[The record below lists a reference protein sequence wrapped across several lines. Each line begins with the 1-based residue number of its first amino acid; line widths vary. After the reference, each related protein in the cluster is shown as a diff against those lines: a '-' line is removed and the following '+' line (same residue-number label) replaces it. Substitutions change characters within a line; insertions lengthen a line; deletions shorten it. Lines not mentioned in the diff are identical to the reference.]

1 VIKGLKIK
9 YQLVFWIIAITVVIG
24 VGVTHF
30 PREFNDTSIWETLY
44 YTLRLFIFEHD
55 HGHFP
60 TSWPLILIYF
70 VAPLIT
76 LSGIGTAVYYLL
88 RLSPTLKTRLLKGH
102 AIVCGMGRTGRL
114 FAKSLKSHGMS
125 VVGIDLCENGDL
137 VEWCERQNI
146 TVMAGN
152 FLSSRLLQK
161 AGIQKA
167 RTVIF
172 ASGEDLVN
180 LEGALA
186 AYRWIKRDDG
196 APRLIWAQITNER
209 MADTARFFLRT
220 PDRVGIRLYDSYHIA
235 AEKMI
240 RKYFNSDRR
249 QGIAEIDIMGFGK
262 FGRDLM
268 EVLIHELHSASDIEL
283 HVFDKRDCRT
293 EVLSLAAE
301 AGFSGKVIFES
312 ADLDDLSCIYEPRK
326 AFFICTDDDLKNLT
340 AAMALARKHNADH
353 IYVRMSQWPLPAV
366 SEHIGQKHG
375 ISFVNISELVLEGI
389 ADLPGIFQPAEISDL
404 KRVSV
409 LEETQQPSLT
419 AGGCVGA
426 KHRRAAQLDPKARSR
441 GTMKPFPS

>member
-1 VIKGLKIK
+1 LIRGLKIK
-9 YQLVFWIIAITVVIG
+9 YQVAFWIIAITLVVG

-30 PREFNDTSIWETLY
+30 PREFQDTSFWETLY
-44 YTLRLFIFEHD
+44 YTLRLFIFEND
-55 HGHFP
+55 HGRFP

-76 LSGIGTAVYYLL
+76 LSGIGTAVSYLL

-114 FAKSLKSHGMS
+114 FARSLKSHGVS

-137 VEWCERQNI
+137 GEWCDRHNI
-146 TVMAGN
+146 TVLAGS

-186 AYRWIKRDDG
+186 AYRWIKRGDG
-196 APRLIWAQITNER
+196 LPRLIWAQITDEH
-209 MADTARFFLRT
+209 MANTARFFLHT

-240 RKYFNSDRR
+240 RKYFNPDRR
-249 QGIAEIDIMGFGK
+249 KGIAKIDIMGFGK
-262 FGRDLM
+262 FGRDLT
-268 EVLIHELHSASDIEL
+268 EVLIRELHSTSDIEL
-283 HVFDKRDCRT
+283 HVFDKRDCSAQ
-293 EVLSLAAE
+293 VLSLADA
-301 AGFSGKVIFES
+301 AGFSGNIFFEC

-340 AAMALARKHNADH
+340 AAMALARKQNADH
-353 IYVRMSQWPLPAV
+353 IYVRMSQWPLAAV

-375 ISFVNISELVLEGI
+375 ISFVNISELVREGI
-389 ADLPGIFQPAEISDL
+389 ADLPGIFQPAELSDL
-404 KRVSV
+404 KRVSA
-409 LEETQQPSLT
+409 LQETHL
-419 AGGCVGA
+419 G
-426 KHRRAAQLDPKARSR
+426 RY
-441 GTMKPFPS
+441 